1 MAWGGPVWGIF
12 DQDGNTVL
20 AADSVASVEY
30 QDPWRISDYPQ
41 EQGAFESYNKVKSP
55 FTVKIAFLI
64 SGDISNR
71 SDFLETLQRAV
82 ESLDLFVVVTPEIS
96 YDSANL
102 SFSTYRRT
110 ARSGPQLIR
119 VEVWLEEIRVVPTE
133 TLSNTKST
141 NGAVTQNNGSV
152 SPNAT
157 GPNDSPNLVSN
168 LTNPS
173 GSGSTT
179 ITSPNIGPAF
189 YNANNLPQ
197 VPSTYNLLNGDQKQS
212 ILSTGFTHETATIN
226 AFPPSGGRSYLIM
239 GTP

>member
-110 ARSGPQLIR
+110 ARSG
-119 VEVWLEEIRVVPTE
+119 
-133 TLSNTKST
+133 
-141 NGAVTQNNGSV
+141 
-152 SPNAT
+152 
-157 GPNDSPNLVSN
+157 
-168 LTNPS
+168 
-173 GSGSTT
+173 
-179 ITSPNIGPAF
+179 
-189 YNANNLPQ
+189 
-197 VPSTYNLLNGDQKQS
+197 
-212 ILSTGFTHETATIN
+212 
-226 AFPPSGGRSYLIM
+226 
-239 GTP
+239 